1 MYAIAKS
8 GGKQFKIERNS
19 VIRVPSIQT
28 KVGEKIRLEN
38 ILLFCEG
45 DTIQVGRPFI
55 DGAYAEARVVGHGR
69 ARKIK
74 IIKYKRRKNYHRRI
88 GHRQNFTELV
98 IDNLVIGGKPE
109 EEVVSRAAEEIQAA
123 VETKAEVVEP
133 ALAEAPAGEKAET
146 EKKAKPAR
154 KARKKPA
161 AEKEDSGSRG
171 IETSAVVKE
180 EKVAGPEAE
189 AESGTGE
196 EAQAPEVKEKEAK
209 IKAKARKPKK
219 VKSESE
225 AQETESGAKAE
236 SEEKKSE

>member
-45 DTIQVGRPFI
+45 DNIQVGRPFI
-55 DGAYAEARVVGHGR
+55 DGAYAEARVVSHGR

-109 EEVVSRAAEEIQAA
+109 EEVVSGAAEDIQAA
-123 VETKAEVVEP
+123 IEAKAEVAEP
-133 ALAEAPAGEKAET
+133 AVVEAPAGEKAET

-154 KARKKPA
+154 KTRKKPA
-161 AEKEDSGSRG
+161 AETEDSGSRK
-171 IETSAVVKE
+171 IKTSAAVKE
-180 EKVAGPEAE
+180 EKVAGPEAR

-196 EAQAPEVKEKEAK
+196 EAPAPEVKEKEAK
-209 IKAKARKPKK
+209 SKAKARKPKK
-219 VKSESE
+219 VKPE
-225 AQETESGAKAE
+225 ARENKSGVKAE
-236 SEEKKSE
+236 TEEKKSE